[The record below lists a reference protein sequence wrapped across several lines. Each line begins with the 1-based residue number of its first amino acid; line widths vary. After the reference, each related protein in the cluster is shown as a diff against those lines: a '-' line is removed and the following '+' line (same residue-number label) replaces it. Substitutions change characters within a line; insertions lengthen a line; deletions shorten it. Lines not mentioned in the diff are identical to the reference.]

1 MARNQHAFDL
11 DAELAEGLTTVKV
24 ERGIPKS
31 EQVRR
36 AIRMWLES
44 EGVLKPQKRAKRK
57 RRQEDEIDR
66 RRSEKRDVDLL
77 EQDQRPSPQP
87 RHRLG

>member
-1 MARNQHAFDL
+1 MDRHQHAFDL

-36 AIRMWLES
+36 AIRRWLEWKGHRF
-44 EGVLKPQKRAKRK
+44 EPRPRPKKKAKVKR
-57 RRQEDEIDR
+57 
-66 RRSEKRDVDLL
+66 
-77 EQDQRPSPQP
+77 
-87 RHRLG
+87 

>member
-1 MARNQHAFDL
+1 MIGHLHAFHL
-11 DAELAEGLTTVKV
+11 DPELAEGLTTVKV

-44 EGVLKPQKRAKRK
+44 EGSLTPKKRTRRKGGRKKR
-57 RRQEDEIDR
+57 
-66 RRSEKRDVDLL
+66 
-77 EQDQRPSPQP
+77 
-87 RHRLG
+87 

>member
-1 MARNQHAFDL
+1 MPDAGALDISYIVLYCYILTVDRTLHAFHLDTDL
-11 DAELAEGLTTVKV
+11 ADGLTALKT

-44 EGVLKPQKRAKRK
+44 EGILKPKKRPRTKGGRK
-57 RRQEDEIDR
+57 TR
-66 RRSEKRDVDLL
+66 
-77 EQDQRPSPQP
+77 
-87 RHRLG
+87 

>member
-1 MARNQHAFDL
+1 MPARRSCAWHFRQVIIGSLVAALPGYRGNAAQLHAFHL
-11 DAELAEGLTTVKV
+11 DPELAEGLTTVKV

-44 EGVLKPQKRAKRK
+44 EGVLKP
-57 RRQEDEIDR
+57 
-66 RRSEKRDVDLL
+66 
-77 EQDQRPSPQP
+77 
-87 RHRLG
+87 

>member
-1 MARNQHAFDL
+1 MLTVARHQHAFDL
-11 DAELAEGLTTVKV
+11 DAELADGLTALKA

-44 EGVLKPQKRAKRK
+44 EGILKRK
-57 RRQEDEIDR
+57 KRRRTKGGRKIRIDR
-66 RRSEKRDVDLL
+66 RRS
-77 EQDQRPSPQP
+77 
-87 RHRLG
+87 

>member
-1 MARNQHAFDL
+1 MLMMARHQHAFDL

-44 EGVLKPQKRAKRK
+44 EGILKPKKRARTKGGRK
-57 RRQEDEIDR
+57 TR
-66 RRSEKRDVDLL
+66 
-77 EQDQRPSPQP
+77 
-87 RHRLG
+87 